1 LYPPAVAAKG
11 AAKKAAA
18 TTSVVICF
26 IFPFL
31 LMRTCGHVAWY
42 KLSHPTVITF
52 RISVDCAM
60 KKIDGPDFGFV
71 VFERHNMGRLFD
83 GRQISD
89 SAA

>member
-1 LYPPAVAAKG
+1 
-11 AAKKAAA
+11 
-18 TTSVVICF
+18 
-26 IFPFL
+26 
-31 LMRTCGHVAWY
+31 
-42 KLSHPTVITF
+42 
-52 RISVDCAM
+52 M